1 MKHAQSLA
9 AAAILVVL
17 FAGGLYARQH
27 IDVEFSL
34 DGLESLRTWVLGFGW
49 LGPVIF
55 VALVTFRTFLFV
67 PSALALVLGG
77 IAFGALMGTA
87 LGALGLVLSA
97 VIQFAAARAF
107 GDDWVRPRLGAHGRE
122 IEEHLNRAGPGLV
135 AIATAHPAGPMT
147 PFNLAA
153 GLSSMPVL
161 IFALAVTLAGPVRA
175 GAYAVVG
182 SSILEWGWLTS
193 LTVAVAL
200 GAIALLPLLH
210 PGVRAW
216 LLGPLDLRALLRDGK
231 L

>member
-1 MKHAQSLA
+1 MKHRHSLA

-17 FAGGLYARQH
+17 FAGGLYARQY
-27 IDVEFSL
+27 IDVELSL
-34 DGLESLRTWVLGFGW
+34 DGLEALRTWVLDFGW
-49 LGPVIF
+49 LGPAIF

-77 IAFGALMGTA
+77 IAFGTLLGAA

-97 VIQFAAARAF
+97 GIQFGAARAF
-107 GDDWVRPRLGAHGRE
+107 GDDWVRPRLGAQGRR
-122 IEEHLNRAGPGLV
+122 IEEHLKRAGPGLV

-153 GLSSMPVL
+153 GLSSMSVPT
-161 IFALAVTLAGPVRA
+161 FALAVTLAGPVRA
-175 GAYAVVG
+175 GTYAVVG

-193 LTVAVAL
+193 LALAAVL

-210 PGVRAW
+210 PRVRAW
-216 LLGPLDLRALLRDGK
+216 LLGPIDPTSILRDGRR
-231 L
+231 